1 MTPDEKFNLIVRNLE
16 EHYGDEYILKILQ
29 ERDLKL
35 YWGTAPTGAPHCG
48 KSSIQAWTLIAGYF
62 VPMTKIADFLK
73 AGVHVKILYFGP
85 KLMATDSIKVSRYS
99 CFSRQH
105 ESSPRT
111 GKPPSRLLPLR
122 HPIPPPFN

>member
-48 KSSIQAWTLIAGYF
+48 TNLQSSDANYRVLCANDQ
-62 VPMTKIADFLK
+62 DCRFLESRSSCQDL
-73 AGVHVKILYFGP
+73 VLCP
-85 KLMATDSIKVSRYS
+85 KLMVTDDI
-99 CFSRQH
+99 
-105 ESSPRT
+105 
-111 GKPPSRLLPLR
+111 
-122 HPIPPPFN
+122 